1 MKYKK
6 MSPFWAWN
14 CIALILSLSTCFAQ
28 QKLPLIKA
36 GSTAVTIKDGYIIR
50 EGIWNLS
57 PDVKPDV
64 YQAIASSGQKTVT
77 FYTDIDSIA
86 IRISPGNTYSFNI
99 LLNNKDTCLTQISTA
114 MPPRQAVAS
123 PLNPAGSALNA
134 AGASLNVTGTAT
146 LPLNTELL
154 AMDFVVFRN
163 ALLSEHG
170 GLYRYQTE
178 KTLNRLL
185 DSCLLSINKP
195 LTALEF
201 GKKILFITS
210 KIRDGHTG
218 TNITSLLVKNY
229 LKNTRLFPLTLYFTG
244 NKAFIRCSKLE
255 AFPTG
260 TEILTINGE
269 KINVITSQ
277 LCNYLPSDGSITT
290 KKYQTLNNGAF
301 PVLYKWINDH
311 GDSLS
316 ISYKNLQ
323 GKILTT
329 KIAAQL
335 ASDFE
340 CEQQQAGSGTKDLDL
355 SYPRPNTALLTIKT
369 FDEQRLLR
377 NKLNFAA
384 FLKQTFAELNVR
396 KTGNLIL
403 DLRGNAGG
411 QDSYGPLLYSYLTD
425 KAFTYFAAIQTADRK
440 LTAAE
445 NSFMKPQQPQTNSFK
460 GKLLILIN
468 GLSFSASADFCA
480 LVKNADRA
488 KFIGEE
494 TGGGYYGNTSGQT
507 TKLEL
512 PNTKIKVIIPKYS
525 YFNAVKKAKYPDRGI
540 IPDYPVVPD
549 VFQLRQNKDVQL
561 EVALGLIGGK

>member
-1 MKYKK
+1 MNYKK
-6 MSPFWAWN
+6 MSPFRAWN

-36 GSTAVTIKDGYIIR
+36 GSTAVTIKDGYVIR

-64 YQAIASSGQKTVT
+64 YQAIASSGWKTVT

-86 IRISPGNTYSFNI
+86 FQVSPGNTYSFNI
-99 LLNNKDTCLTQISTA
+99 LLHDKDTCLTQISTA
-114 MPPRQAVAS
+114 APP
-123 PLNPAGSALNA
+123 LNA
-134 AGASLNVTGTAT
+134 ANSSFNPDGSSLNKAGNAP
-146 LPLNTELL
+146 LPLSPELL

-163 ALLSEHG
+163 ALSAEHG
-170 GLYRYQTE
+170 GLYRYQPE
-178 KTLNRLL
+178 RTLNHLM
-185 DSCLLSINKP
+185 DSCLLSIDKP

-218 TNITSLLVKNY
+218 TNISGLLANNY
-229 LKNTRLFPLTLYFTG
+229 LENTRLFPLTLYFTG
-244 NKAFIRCSKLE
+244 NRAFVRCSKLE

-260 TEILTINGE
+260 TEILAIDGE
-269 KINVITSQ
+269 KIKVITSQ
-277 LCNYLPSDGSITT
+277 LYNYLPSDGSITT

-301 PVLYKWINDH
+301 PVLYKWIYDH

-316 ISYKNLQ
+316 VSYKNLQ
-323 GKILTT
+323 GKILITR
-329 KIAAQL
+329 IAAQL

-369 FDEQRLLR
+369 FDEQRLAR
-377 NKLNFAA
+377 NQLNFSA
-384 FLKQTFAELNVR
+384 FLKQTFAELRDR
-396 KTGNLIL
+396 KTGNLII

-445 NSFMKPQQPQTNSFK
+445 NSFMKPQQPQANPFK

-480 LVKNADRA
+480 LVKSADRA

-512 PNTKIKVIIPKYS
+512 PNTKIKVMIPKYS
-525 YFNAVKKAKYPDRGI
+525 YFNAVKKAKYPDRGT
-540 IPDYPVVPD
+540 IPDYQVVPD
-549 VFQLRQNKDVQL
+549 VFQIAQNKDVQL

>member
-64 YQAIASSGQKTVT
+64 YQALASPNQKTVT

-86 IRISPGNTYSFNI
+86 FQVSPGNTYSFNV
-99 LLNNKDTCLTQISTA
+99 LLHNKDTCLTQISTA
-114 MPPRQAVAS
+114 GLPLKAAGDAAL
-123 PLNPAGSALNA
+123 PLNP
-134 AGASLNVTGTAT
+134 
-146 LPLNTELL
+146 ELL
-154 AMDFVVFRN
+154 AMDFVAFRN
-163 ALLSEHG
+163 ALLTEHG
-170 GLYRYQTE
+170 GLYRYQSE
-178 KTLNRLL
+178 KILNHLM
-185 DSCLLSINKP
+185 DSCLLSIDKP
-195 LTALEF
+195 MTALEF

-218 TNITSLLVKNY
+218 TNISGLLVKNY
-229 LKNTRLFPLTLYFTG
+229 LENTRLFPLTLYFTG
-244 NKAFIRCSKLE
+244 NRAFLRCSKLE
-255 AFPTG
+255 TLQTG
-260 TEILTINGE
+260 AEILTINGE

-301 PVLYKWINDH
+301 PVLYKWIYDH

-323 GKILTT
+323 GKTLTT
-329 KIAAQL
+329 RIEAQL

-340 CEQQQAGSGTKDLDL
+340 CEQLQAGSGTKDLDL
-355 SYPRPNTALLTIKT
+355 SYPQPNTALLTIKT
-369 FDEQRLLR
+369 FDEQRLIR
-377 NKLNFAA
+377 NHLNFTT
-384 FLKQTFAELNVR
+384 FIKQVFAELNAR
-396 KTGNLIL
+396 KTGNLIV

-440 LTAAE
+440 VPAAE
-445 NSFMKPQQPQTNSFK
+445 NSLMKPQQPQANPFK

-468 GLSFSASADFCA
+468 GLSFSTSADFCA
-480 LVKNADRA
+480 LIKSAGRA
-488 KFIGEE
+488 TFVGEE
-494 TGGGYYGNTSGQT
+494 TGGGYHGNTSGQT

-512 PNTKIKVIIPKYS
+512 PNTKIKVMIPKYS
-525 YFNAVKKAKYPDRGI
+525 YFNAVKKTKYPDRGI
-540 IPDYPVVPD
+540 IPDYPVMPD
-549 VFQLRQNKDVQL
+549 VFQLAQNKDVQL
-561 EVALGLIGGK
+561 EVALSLTGK

>member
-6 MSPFWAWN
+6 MSPFRAWN
-14 CIALILSLSTCFAQ
+14 CIALFLSLSTCFAQ

-77 FYTDIDSIA
+77 FYTDIDSISFQV
-86 IRISPGNTYSFNI
+86 SPGNTYSFNI
-99 LLNNKDTCLTQISTA
+99 LLHNKDTCLTQISTA
-114 MPPRQAVAS
+114 GSPLKAVGSPLKAAANAPL
-123 PLNPAGSALNA
+123 PLNP
-134 AGASLNVTGTAT
+134 
-146 LPLNTELL
+146 ELL

-163 ALLSEHG
+163 ALLTEHG
-170 GLYRYQTE
+170 GLYRYQPE
-178 KTLNRLL
+178 RTLNHLM

-195 LTALEF
+195 MTTLEF

-218 TNITSLLVKNY
+218 TNISGLLVNNY
-229 LKNTRLFPLTLYFTG
+229 LENTKLFPLTLYFTG
-244 NKAFIRCSKLE
+244 NRAFVRCSKLE

-260 TEILTINGE
+260 TEILSINGE
-269 KINVITSQ
+269 KINLITGQ
-277 LCNYLPSDGSITT
+277 LSNYLSSDGNITT

-301 PVLYKWINDH
+301 PVLYKWIYDH

-329 KIAAQL
+329 RIAAQL

-355 SYPRPNTALLTIKT
+355 SYPQPNTALLTIKT
-369 FDEQRLLR
+369 FDVQRLAR
-377 NKLNFAA
+377 NQFNFAA
-384 FLKQTFAELNVR
+384 FLKQVFAELRDR
-396 KTGNLIL
+396 KTGNLII

-440 LTAAE
+440 VTVAE
-445 NSFMKPQQPQTNSFK
+445 NSFMKPQQSQANPFK

-468 GLSFSASADFCA
+468 VLSFSASADFCA
-480 LVKNADRA
+480 LIKSADRA

-512 PNTKIKVIIPKYS
+512 PNTKIKVMIPKYS
-525 YFNAVKKAKYPDRGI
+525 YFNAVKKTSYPDRGI

-549 VFQLRQNKDVQL
+549 VFQLTQNKDVQL
-561 EVALGLIGGK
+561 ELALGLIGGK